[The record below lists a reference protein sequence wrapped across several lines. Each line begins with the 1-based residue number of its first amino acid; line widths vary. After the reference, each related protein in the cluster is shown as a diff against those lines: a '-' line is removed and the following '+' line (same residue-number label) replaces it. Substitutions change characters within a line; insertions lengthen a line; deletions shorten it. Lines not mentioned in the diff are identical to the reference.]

1 MANFEF
7 NERALQKLAKEG
19 VEKNVLP
26 AVQRALDDVF
36 RSHNGKPVAD
46 IKPVLKRRWAR
57 IGQGYKLTDP
67 DLTAYAEAI
76 SEGRRIRVRMG
87 DVT

>member
-7 NERALQKLAKEG
+7 NERALKKLVKEG

-26 AVQRALDDVF
+26 AVQRALDDVY
-36 RSHNGKPVAD
+36 RSHKGKPVAE
-46 IKPVLKRRWAR
+46 IKPVLQRRWAR

-67 DLTAYAEAI
+67 HLTAYAEAI
-76 SEGRRIRVRMG
+76 SEDRRIRVRT
-87 DVT
+87 DDLA